1 MLRLILIS
9 LSTLLLLLVAAVILV
24 PVLLDKEELLELAS
38 EVLYEETG
46 ATLTVDGDIGLSLFP
61 TVGVSLADAGLTMPG
76 SEQPDL
82 QAHSMEIGVQFI
94 PLLFGNVQINTIRL
108 DGMTA
113 RIESAPKQAAVD
125 SGKLSDEQLDAFYAA
140 RRKAIREADDAAG
153 AELALAVPLALEVK
167 HLVITD
173 SRLELVDPTAHK
185 STVIELVRLE
195 TSGLNLDG
203 KPIPLQL
210 QLRVPGEPVIDVAL
224 DGNISLDQQTQVAT
238 LEAVKLIVGGVA
250 AQPVKLQISGTID
263 LSRQVADLQLA
274 LELGE
279 TKGSGSLRYAG
290 FESPQIDTSLQLN
303 LLDPALFALAGPE
316 AAAAASGDTP
326 STSGDEPLPLDAIRL
341 IDTRAD
347 LRIDKARFDAH
358 TVSDMRV
365 KLRAVDGVIQITS
378 LTGDLHGGKLD
389 LQATFNGKHNTAKL
403 KTAGSLTAMDI
414 ASALAAVESDPILT
428 GTAGLNWQL
437 HSKGRSVNEL
447 VAALSGP
454 VKLRTEQVVLQEM
467 SVEHMV
473 CQAVA
478 LTNQEQLTATFPAYT
493 KFQTLSAEIQLADGK
508 ARLRPLLAE
517 LPQIALVGTGA
528 FDLLSQDFKASVKA
542 TLSPELEQL
551 DRACRVS
558 KRLTAIDW
566 PVNCKGNVSTD
577 PAKWCSVDTEEIIQD
592 LAKNE
597 GKRKLQKE
605 ANKLLKKLFK

>member
-558 KRLTAIDW
+558 KRLTGIDW

>member
-113 RIESAPKQAAVD
+113 RIESAPEQAAVD

-250 AQPVKLQISGTID
+250 AQPVKLQISGAID